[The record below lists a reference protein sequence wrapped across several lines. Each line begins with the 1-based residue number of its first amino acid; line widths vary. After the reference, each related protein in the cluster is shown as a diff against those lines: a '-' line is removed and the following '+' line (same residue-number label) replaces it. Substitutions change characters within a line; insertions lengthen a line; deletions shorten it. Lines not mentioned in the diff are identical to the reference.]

1 MDKKNFKKILMHI
14 YHLLKQEKDSFLTIT
29 FGTTISVIATLT
41 LIMPFK
47 FPDSGLTGLAVLS
60 SYVFNISPSWLFAIG
75 NAALLIWGWKELS
88 PRFVILTIYGVGLF
102 SFLLKL
108 LEFIPAPS
116 LDDLFLIAVFAGVI
130 KGIGG
135 GLVFRS
141 GASLGGTDIV
151 VVALRNRYGVE
162 VGKYGFYINLAVL
175 LISAPVIGI
184 ERTVYGL
191 VAIYIS
197 GIAVDGVLRS
207 FDRRRQVFVISKKYD
222 QVKDFVINGLGRGV
236 TLLKGEGGFTGHEQK
251 VVMCLLTPRQTMEL
265 KRYLAMVDKN
275 AFMVITEASEV
286 VGKGF
291 KSWKEL

>member
-1 MDKKNFKKILMHI
+1 MNLNKLQRALL
-14 YHLLKQEKDSFLTIT
+14 HLFFILKQEKDSFITIT

-41 LIMPFK
+41 LIMPYK

-60 SYVFNISPSWLFAIG
+60 SYVFHISPSWLYAIG

-88 PRFVILTIYGVGLF
+88 PRFVILTIYGVSLF
-102 SFLLKL
+102 SLLLKV

-116 LDDLFLIAVFAGVI
+116 LNDLFMIAVFAGVI

-151 VVALRNRYGVE
+151 VVALRNRYGIE
-162 VGKYGFYINLAVL
+162 VGKYSFYTNLAVL
-175 LISAPVIGI
+175 LISVPIIGL
-184 ERTVYGL
+184 ERAIYGL

-197 GIAVDGVLRS
+197 GIAIDGVLRS
-207 FDRRRQVFVISKKYD
+207 FDRRRQVFVISEKYE
-222 QVKDFVINGLGRGV
+222 QVKDVIIKELGRGV
-236 TLLKGEGGFTGHEQK
+236 TFLHGEGGFTGKSQK
-251 VVMCLLTPRQTMEL
+251 IIMCLLTPRQTMEL
-265 KRYLAMVDKN
+265 KRFLAITDKS
-275 AFMVITEASEV
+275 AFMVVTEASEV